1 MSHVGPRPGVRF
13 PAMSP
18 AHEVVAAYWAA
29 AEARDSQR
37 FGELVNALTDP
48 ECPEQDRLS
57 GAELAVA

>member
-1 MSHVGPRPGVRF
+1 
-13 PAMSP
+13 MSP